1 MQTGRTTPNNK
12 PEITIH
18 DNEQGKCMLI
28 DVAYSGDRNVIKKE
42 SEKILKHVEL
52 TLYIQRMWNVR
63 NKSDSSNN
71 TSNWNHFKTFHK
83 IPGQHTGKA

>member
-1 MQTGRTTPNNK
+1 VQTGRTTPNNK

-52 TLYIQRMWNVR
+52 TL
-63 NKSDSSNN
+63 
-71 TSNWNHFKTFHK
+71 
-83 IPGQHTGKA
+83 